1 MKVLLLII
9 AVATISGCGSQA
21 QPVSNSQTN
30 EKPMR
35 SEQLQSTTDHT
46 FENRPLSQPPVNN
59 TGGRWSQD
67 GDPIDTTELDKAIAD
82 AEKTRKADPN
92 DGAAKKEL
100 AEAYFKRGVALTD
113 ARQYASALG
122 DYRRVLKLE
131 PDHADAKK
139 WEEQIIG
146 IYQMMKKEYPKPG
159 EEPKPLPYKKESG
172 K

>member
-1 MKVLLLII
+1 MKFLSLFL
-9 AVATISGCGSQA
+9 AAAFLSACGSQA
-21 QPVSNSQTN
+21 QPVSNSPSN

-46 FENRPLSQPPVNN
+46 LENKPVSKPPVQN
-59 TGGRWSQD
+59 TGGKWSQD
-67 GDPIDTTELDKAIAD
+67 GDPIDTTEFDKTITD
-82 AEKTRKADPN
+82 AEKAQKADPK
-92 DGAAKKEL
+92 DDAAKKEL

-122 DYRRVLKLE
+122 DYRRVLKLD
-131 PDHADAKK
+131 PTHADAKK

-159 EEPKPLPYKKESG
+159 EEPKPLPFKKDDG